1 MRPLLKL
8 NPYLAKYRW
17 HLLLG
22 TVFITLSNLFAVYSP
37 QVVREAIDLIAQG
50 ITRLDGPVP
59 DGLAVPSTLDV
70 WLGWTG
76 LDLQAY
82 LNERLEADGMKAMVV
97 WCAGLLAILYLV
109 FSLLKGFF
117 MFLMRQTIIVVSRLI
132 EYDLKNRIY
141 EHYQQLDRAF

>member
-22 TVFITLSNLFAVYSP
+22 TVFIILSNLFAVYSP
-37 QVVREAIDLIAQG
+37 QVVREAIDLIARG
-50 ITRLDGPVP
+50 IEQLALPP
-59 DGLAVPSTLDV
+59 DQRTVAVPNTLELWV
-70 WLGWTG
+70 GWTG
-76 LDLQAY
+76 LDLRS
-82 LNERLEADGMKAMVV
+82 RLGDLRDADAVAATVV

-109 FSLLKGFF
+109 LSLIKGFF

-132 EYDLKNRIY
+132 EYDLKNTV
-141 EHYQQLDRAF
+141 